1 MELTMQTHNRTIV
14 GSEKKPHKTQS
25 NMILLVIYRYFKFI
39 SDRPPLLL
47 MTKNGISLLDE
58 GTWQEHVLYTQQ
70 HENSYFKS
78 SGIHYKKSL
87 LFWTESIWNDD
98 TYRYR

>member
-1 MELTMQTHNRTIV
+1 
-14 GSEKKPHKTQS
+14 
-25 NMILLVIYRYFKFI
+25 
-39 SDRPPLLL
+39 

-70 HENSYFKS
+70 HENSYFKA